1 MTTAGEVYVVALEAH
16 ERRRW
21 RRAVVSAW
29 ALASAATLGYLDGP
43 SVGEYVVR
51 RRSDGTEAFRVEAG
65 ADEEAALTLQALEE
79 QLAGCPVAEFEER
92 WGIAGA

>member
-29 ALASAATLGYLDGP
+29 TLATAATMGYLDGP
-43 SVGEYVVR
+43 SVGQWVVR
-51 RRSDGTEAFRVEAG
+51 RRADGTEAFRVEAG
-65 ADEEAALTLQALEE
+65 AEEEAALTLQALQE
-79 QLAGCPVAEFEER
+79 QLAGCPVEEFEKR
-92 WGIAGA
+92 WGIAGS